1 MLKKNTLLFVF
12 QNKCRNITCSSGYMF
27 VNSSCEPL
35 LWKTNNLG
43 YIVPLLLVSSSGVI
57 NPVVQ
62 QGFLESIEHSLK
74 QFFEQYL
81 NLNRYSDFTSIN
93 MVTNIPCDRNE
104 YLEIEMFANV
114 ELFIG
119 ENVVRKEIETS
130 LVNIRNESISISISG
145 DDIGLTLTL
154 DESAMN
160 TRTMINNKAQFAGF
174 CYLSKTYYDQTRSHD
189 YYIFNPVSE
198 LMVCKQV
205 ALENDEITTDETASI
220 VRFKSNGIEVKR
232 GKFKLGTD
240 GTARIC
246 VSTLQSLTMPTTQT
260 DPLIGML
267 IYVTTVVSMA
277 CLFMTFFTYCM
288 FPSLRSVPGKNNMS
302 LVFSLFFLQTMLIL
316 GSRLSANDIACNV
329 FGILLHY
336 FLLSSFFC
344 LSVCTFHMLKAF
356 SSIKVPHTADHH
368 TRTVLYYCVYAYC
381 LPAVII
387 TINISGTMSVSD
399 NIGYG
404 NRGGI
409 CFITYP
415 YVVIGSVIVPTS
427 IICLCNIAFFLVTL
441 YKINTIPKIERSSS
455 HTTVHHN
462 SVVYIKLF
470 SITGITWILQ
480 IADAFFPMT
489 YVSVIASLFNS
500 LQGVYIFLS
509 YICNNRILIMYKQL
523 CRYYQEEPESAS
535 SKLTT
540 SSPMTSTRGLKYLPS
555 PKPKVKTTIS

>member
-1 MLKKNTLLFVF
+1 
-12 QNKCRNITCSSGYMF
+12 MF

-43 YIVPLLLVSSSGVI
+43 YIVPLRLVTSSGGI

-62 QGFLESIEHSLK
+62 QGFLDNIEYSLK
-74 QFFEQYL
+74 HFFEQYL
-81 NLNRYSDFTSIN
+81 NLNRYLDLTSIN
-93 MVTNIPCDRNE
+93 MVTNISCDRNE
-104 YLEIEMFANV
+104 YLGIEILANV
-114 ELFIG
+114 EVFIA
-119 ENVVRKEIETS
+119 ENVVRKEIETR
-130 LVNIRNESISISISG
+130 LMNIRNENISISISA
-145 DDIGLTLTL
+145 DDIRLALTL

-174 CYLSKTYYDQTRSHD
+174 CYLSYYYNTRSHD
-189 YYIFNPVSE
+189 YYIFNHVSE

-205 ALENDEITTDETASI
+205 ALEKDEITTDETGSI
-220 VRFKSNGIEVKR
+220 VRFKSNGIEVKS
-232 GKFKLGTD
+232 GKFRLGTD

-260 DPLIGML
+260 DPAIGML
-267 IYVTTVVSMA
+267 IFVTTVVSMV

-288 FPSLRSVPGKNNMS
+288 FPRLRSIPGQNNMS

-316 GSRLSANDIACNV
+316 GSRLSANDIACKV

-336 FLLSSFFC
+336 FLLSSFSC

-356 SSIKVPHTADHH
+356 STIKVPHTTDHDNK
-368 TRTVLYYCVYAYC
+368 TILFYCVYSYC
-381 LPAVII
+381 LPAIII
-387 TINISGTMSVSD
+387 TINISGTMSVLD

-427 IICLCNIAFFLVTL
+427 LICLCNIAFFLVTL
-441 YKINTIPKIERSSS
+441 YKISTIPKIERSSS

-489 YVSVIASLFNS
+489 YLSVIASVFNS

-509 YICNNRILIMYKQL
+509 YICNNRVLIMYKQL

-540 SSPMTSTRGLKYLPS
+540 SSPMTSTRGLKYLQS
-555 PKPKVKTTIS
+555 PKPKVKTTISKL